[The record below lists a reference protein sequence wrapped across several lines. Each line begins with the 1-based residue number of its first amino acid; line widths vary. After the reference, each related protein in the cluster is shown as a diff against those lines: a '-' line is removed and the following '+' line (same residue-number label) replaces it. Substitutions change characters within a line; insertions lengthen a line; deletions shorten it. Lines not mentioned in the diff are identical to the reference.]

1 MKRTHSQD
9 WSETELMRLKAMV
22 RRKVDVQGIAM
33 ALGRYVGSVKKKMRE
48 LKLVP
53 RKTVR

>member
-1 MKRTHSQD
+1 MKLTHSRD
-9 WSETELMRLKAMV
+9 WSETELERLKAMV
-22 RRKVDVQGIAM
+22 RRKVDVRRIAL
-33 ALGRYVGSVKKKMRE
+33 ALGRYVEPVKKKMRE